1 MMAIVITA
9 TPTAPVAIKRLST
22 LITSA
27 SGPNTAMP
35 IGLPSANTRGLR
47 NSGVAAHRPMLT
59 WPMGL
64 RSEATHGRDLISRRV
79 TG

>member
-1 MMAIVITA
+1 MCEVPVEVGGVHVERFPAIAVSQDGGSWA
-9 TPTAPVAIKRLST
+9 GDS
-22 LITSA
+22 
-27 SGPNTAMP
+27 
-35 IGLPSANTRGLR
+35 LPMYLHMFAY
-47 NSGVAAHRPMLT
+47 RPMLT

>member
-1 MMAIVITA
+1 MLTDTVVPAGR
-9 TPTAPVAIKRLST
+9 TPAAVLQT
-22 LITSA
+22 LIWATYNVCT
-27 SGPNTAMP
+27 GPLTIEVVGP
-35 IGLPSANTRGLR
+35 TVWPSLEVPNFCW
-47 NSGVAAHRPMLT
+47 SLT

>member
-1 MMAIVITA
+1 M
-9 TPTAPVAIKRLST
+9 ST
-22 LITSA
+22 QPKLLDRVRARII
-27 SGPNTAMP
+27 GMP
-35 IGLPSANTRGLR
+35 RLR